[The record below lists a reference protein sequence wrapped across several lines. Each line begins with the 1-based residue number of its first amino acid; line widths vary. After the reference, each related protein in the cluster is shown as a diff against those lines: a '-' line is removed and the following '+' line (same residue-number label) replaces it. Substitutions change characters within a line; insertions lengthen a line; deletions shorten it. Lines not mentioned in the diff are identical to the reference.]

1 MNECN
6 KACMALNFRA
16 LRMEKKAFLF
26 LVRSVRLLTE
36 AEKKKL
42 FAKNPRLVQ
51 GKALLFRQTFQ
62 ILPKRLIFFQKL
74 FVFYGELAPENEIRK
89 SVFMKYTVAY

>member
-6 KACMALNFRA
+6 KACMALNFRV
-16 LRMEKKAFLF
+16 LRMENKAFLF
-26 LVRSVRLLTE
+26 LVRSVRLLTV

-62 ILPKRLIFFQKL
+62 ILPERLIIFEKL
-74 FVFYGELAPENEIRK
+74 FIPDGQFTTKNEILE
-89 SVFMKYTVAY
+89 SILVEYAMA